1 VPERLEHLV
10 GGVIQRPDGAPAPAE
25 FVISTVDVAKETAPV
40 LSWPVG
46 AGDWYLSDG
55 CCADDTGRAA
65 EQRPAAEAGQDR
77 SEGREGPAARP
88 DRDERESTVPHL
100 HFQVLT
106 EPTFFPSDSPHFVF
120 DRFALAGQVT
130 QRIWDDV
137 IGLQRG
143 GTMPFEAASP
153 GGARTNEMPL
163 DRNVVRV
170 GAN

>member
-1 VPERLEHLV
+1 
-10 GGVIQRPDGAPAPAE
+10 
-25 FVISTVDVAKETAPV
+25 
-40 LSWPVG
+40 
-46 AGDWYLSDG
+46 
-55 CCADDTGRAA
+55 
-65 EQRPAAEAGQDR
+65 
-77 SEGREGPAARP
+77 
-88 DRDERESTVPHL
+88 
-100 HFQVLT
+100 VLT